1 MDNETRKL
9 IDQIKNEIDLKKRL
23 KEISQP
29 ILIKSI
35 NREKDKIKR
44 KLLSEMNRD
53 NYLDSK
59 KYFYKELKY

>member
-1 MDNETRKL
+1 MDIETKKL
-9 IDQIKNEIDLKKRL
+9 IENIKIEIELKKKL
-23 KEISQP
+23 KEISKP
-29 ILIKSI
+29 ILIKSV
-35 NREKDKIKR
+35 NREKDKSKR